1 MKSDETIE
9 LPLDALIV
17 SFGFSTSNKNLK
29 NWNIDYKRSSILVNS
44 LLETSQAGVYAIG
57 DAAEYD
63 GKLALI
69 ATGFGEA
76 PLAVNQAIKYIYPER
91 DSRAVHSTSLVKED

>member
-29 NWNIDYKRSSILVNS
+29 NWNIDYKRSSLLVNS
-44 LLETSQAGVYAIG
+44 LLETSQAGVYAIC

-63 GKLALI
+63 GKRALI

-91 DSRAVHSTSLVKED
+91 DSLAVHSTSLVKED